1 MCIKRF
7 ITLAVLLCL
16 TTPILQAQAFGKA
29 AGKLG
34 KKAYHEQVRANSP
47 VTHGTLSHYGGIH
60 GALTGIDYS
69 LAPKRPSVAET
80 TTAPTRKR
88 SWAAQTA
95 RNWKAWN
102 LRRQRRQVERR
113 TLQAEIERQALEQAK
128 AALPS
133 LQHEES
139 FVVTD
144 LEQFIPV
151 PKQQPKPSVPFVA
164 EPGDIAFR
172 GLALASDG
180 AAIRNI
186 LTNGLRLKDVGEENS
201 TLRIAYASP
210 GGYYAIKFFIENPV
224 INVTYSPKSAVYWGA
239 RRLGP
244 DLPMLMIIKIRGKF
258 VGDSME
264 VVVEDI
270 PASDIEE
277 VITRLNINGK
287 LTWCK
292 VKLNED
298 NTFTLTPY
306 ERIFP

>member
-1 MCIKRF
+1 MKR
-7 ITLAVLLCL
+7 ILILTVLLGL
-16 TTPILQAQAFGKA
+16 TTPILQAQAIGKG
-29 AGKLG
+29 AGKLS
-34 KKAYHEQVRANSP
+34 KKEYHAQVRANSA
-47 VTHGTLSHYGGIH
+47 VTHGTLSHYGGAH
-60 GALTGIDYS
+60 GALTGIDYTLARKPAAS
-69 LAPKRPSVAET
+69 LAANQAARASLP
-80 TTAPTRKR
+80 KR
-88 SWAAQTA
+88 SWLTQTA

-102 LRRQRRQVERR
+102 LRRQRRN
-113 TLQAEIERQALEQAK
+113 AEIERKALEQAK

-133 LQHEES
+133 LQSGQS
-139 FVVTD
+139 FVVKD
-144 LEQFIPV
+144 LVDFTPV
-151 PKQQPKPSVPFVA
+151 PHQQPKPSVPFVA

-172 GLALASDG
+172 GLALANDG
-180 AAIRNI
+180 EAIRNI

-224 INVTYSPKSAVYWGA
+224 INVTYGPKSAAYWGA
-239 RRLGP
+239 RRLDP
-244 DLPMLMIIKIRGKF
+244 DLPMLTIIKIRGKF
-258 VGDSME
+258 IGDSME
-264 VVVEDI
+264 TIVEDI

-277 VITRLNINGK
+277 VVTRLNINGQ